1 MFEIHMGRNIKGIL
15 EFPHFTEKTSVRTI
29 LLAIKDLRPDLLDI
43 DPNKDD
49 EMEYFYIATVNNILN
64 KTLR

>member
-15 EFPHFTEKTSVRTI
+15 EFPHFTEKPSVRTI